1 MADQTAVGRAP
12 TTPLELPDL
21 RRAHWRLVYR
31 HVVCNRRSWLIFS
44 TGFFE
49 PVFYLLSI
57 GVGVA
62 VLAGAMTLP
71 DGRAVSYQEFVAP
84 AMLAAAAMNGALME
98 VTFNCVFRMRYSKLY
113 DSILAT
119 PMRPWDVARGEVT
132 WALLRGGIYSAGF
145 IVVMVALGLGRS
157 WWTLLALP
165 AALLIG
171 YCFAGI
177 GLFAGTLMRGWQ
189 DFDLLQILILPLFL
203 FSGTFY
209 PLSAYPAW
217 LSATVA
223 WTPLA
228 QGVELT
234 RGLTT
239 GTPGAPMVGNV
250 IYLLALGSLGLYLAS
265 RRVTKVLQP

>member
-1 MADQTAVGRAP
+1 MSVKAGTGASAQ
-12 TTPLELPDL
+12 PDL
-21 RRAHWRLVYR
+21 GVPSLRMAHWRLVYR
-31 HVVCNRRSWLIFS
+31 HVVANRRGWIVFA
-44 TGFFE
+44 TGFLE
-49 PVFYLLSI
+49 PIFYLLSI

-62 VLAGAMTLP
+62 VLVGELTLP
-71 DGRAVSYQEFVAP
+71 NGDLVSYQEFVAP

-132 WALLRGGIYSAGF
+132 WALLRGGLYSAAF
-145 IVVMVALGLGRS
+145 IIVMVVLGLGRTG
-157 WWTLLALP
+157 WTWLALP

-177 GLFAGTLMRGWQ
+177 GLFVGTLMRGWQ
-189 DFDLLQILILPLFL
+189 DFDLLQIVILPLFL

-209 PLSAYPAW
+209 PLSAYPDW
-217 LSATVA
+217 LAAVVT

-228 QGVELT
+228 QGVHLT
-234 RGLTT
+234 RALTT
-239 GTPGAPMVGNV
+239 GSPDLSTLVNV
-250 IYLLALGSLGLYLAS
+250 VYLLLFGSVGLLLAS

>member
-1 MADQTAVGRAP
+1 MTERLARSRPAASQ
-12 TTPLELPDL
+12 LEVPDL

-31 HVVCNRRSWLIFS
+31 HVVCNRRSWLVFS

-62 VLAGAMTLP
+62 VLAGTMPLP
-71 DGRAVSYQEFVAP
+71 DGRPVSYQEFVAP

-145 IVVMVALGLGRS
+145 VAVMVALGLGRS
-157 WWTLLALP
+157 WWTFLALP
-165 AALLIG
+165 ATLLIG
-171 YCFAGI
+171 YCFAGV
-177 GLFAGTLMRGWQ
+177 GLLAGTHMRGWQ

-217 LSATVA
+217 LATIVA

-239 GTPGAPMVGNV
+239 GSPGLSMVTNV
-250 IYLLALGSLGLYLAS
+250 AYLLALGSLGLYLAS
-265 RRVTKVLQP
+265 RRVATVLQP